1 MFVKRNAKDFFE
13 KKIYLLVTALIGISF
28 ALGMRL
34 FYLQVTCADQLFK
47 QSLYNFTR
55 YENTNSLRGEIVD
68 CHGTLLATNSPVTN
82 VYWQGTGNKKL
93 TPEQIRDV
101 TTLCTLFNL
110 AIDEKELAY
119 AERFGKKIKLFSD
132 IPFERLSTLIEL
144 FPHHPNIMLEN
155 NFKRLYPY
163 KECAGQILGYLTTIE
178 TGYEGTTGLEK
189 ICNDELRG
197 EPGSIMRVINSF
209 GLPLQEKVLK
219 PTLKGNRIQTTLD
232 FELQTIAEEI
242 FPQEYTGVMI
252 IMDPKDGAIKTL
264 VSRPSFDPNLFVN
277 GISKEDWNMLKD
289 KKPFLNRAC
298 QSLYP
303 PGSIFKLIT
312 LTSLLETGLITP
324 ESKFYCRGRTF
335 LGRDYRC
342 HKQEGHGPLNP
353 AQSLVQSCNIM
364 FYELAKKMD
373 IDTLAH
379 YAKKFGL
386 GESTASIFK
395 ENTGL
400 VPSRA
405 WKRKVKGERWWQGET
420 LSAAIGQSYLLVTP
434 LQVARMV
441 GAIETGYL
449 VNPRILEE
457 SPIIHE
463 PLGIRPET
471 RQFLKRAM
479 HSVAEEGT
487 ARRLYYPSQFRIE
500 AKTSTA
506 QTSALENKELG
517 TKHWEHGWLAANIC
531 HKDGTP
537 LTFVVLI
544 EHAGSSSISVAL
556 AKQFL
561 RRYVQLLKNKQPSPP
576 HA

>member
-1 MFVKRNAKDFFE
+1 MFIKRSAKDFFE
-13 KKIYLLVTALIGISF
+13 KKIYLLVTALVGTTF

-47 QSLYNFTR
+47 KSLYNFTR

-68 CHGTLLATNSPVTN
+68 CHGTLLATNSPVTH

-93 TPEQIRDV
+93 SPEQIKDL
-101 TTLCTLFNL
+101 TTLTTLFHIIL
-110 AIDEKELAY
+110 DEKELAY
-119 AERFGKKIKLFSD
+119 AERFGKKIKLLSD
-132 IPFERLSTLIEL
+132 IPFEQLSTLIEL
-144 FPHHPNIMLEN
+144 FPHHPNITLEN

-163 KECAGQILGYLTTIE
+163 KECAGQLLGYLTTIG

-189 ICNDELRG
+189 ICNEELRG
-197 EPGSIMRVINSF
+197 EPGSIMRIINSF
-209 GLPLQEKVLK
+209 GLPLKEQILK
-219 PTLKGNRIQTTLD
+219 PMLKGHQIRTTLD

-242 FPQEYTGVMI
+242 FPQDYTGVMI
-252 IMDPKDGAIKTL
+252 LMDPKDGALKTL
-264 VSRPSFDPNLFVN
+264 VSRPSFDPNLFVD
-277 GISKEDWNMLKD
+277 GISNEDWQMLKE

-298 QSLYP
+298 QSVYP

-312 LTSLLETGLITP
+312 LTTLLETGLVTP
-324 ESKFYCRGRTF
+324 DSKFYCKGRTF

-342 HKQEGHGPLNP
+342 HKQEGHGFLNP

-373 IDTLAH
+373 IDILAH

-386 GESTASIFK
+386 GQATSSMFK
-395 ENTGL
+395 EHIGL

-405 WKRKVKGERWWQGET
+405 WKRKTKGERWWQGET

-434 LQVARMV
+434 LQIARMV
-441 GAIETGYL
+441 AAIESGYL
-449 VNPRILEE
+449 INPRILEDT
-457 SPIIHE
+457 PITCE
-463 PLGIRPET
+463 PLGIRQET
-471 RQFLKRAM
+471 RQFLKHAM
-479 HSVAEEGT
+479 QLVAEEGT

-517 TKHWEHGWLAANIC
+517 TQHWEHGWLAANIC

-537 LTFVVLI
+537 LTLVILV
-544 EHAGSSSISVAL
+544 EHAGSSSLSVTL

-561 RRYVQLLKNKQPSPP
+561 RRYVQLHKTKSAQKSV
-576 HA
+576 